1 MPKNETL
8 TITIPLDPGIVE
20 GIVNGD
26 KVCLSLISKAVQA
39 AIEQGYHLRKAEEP
53 ARPAAP
59 AGHRCVVSDD
69 VWEFL
74 VVYYKSMG
82 QTLIEV

>member
-39 AIEQGYHLRKAEEP
+39 AIEQGYHLRKTAE
-53 ARPAAP
+53 ANRPLSP

-74 VVYYKSMG
+74 LAYYNSIG